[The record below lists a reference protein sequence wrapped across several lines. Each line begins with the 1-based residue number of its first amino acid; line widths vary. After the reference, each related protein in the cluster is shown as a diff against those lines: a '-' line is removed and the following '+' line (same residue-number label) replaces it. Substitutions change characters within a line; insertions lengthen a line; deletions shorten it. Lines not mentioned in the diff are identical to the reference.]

1 MTQERN
7 DIKEGAGSEKMKSML
22 NEAIAGELQVS
33 IQYMWQHVM
42 WKRPEGYTANDE
54 IKRIA
59 IVEMKHAEMIAERLN
74 YIGGVP
80 TTKPHEIKIGGED
93 IREQLK
99 LDQEAEERTIRLY
112 NDIIELAIEEH
123 DITTRHL
130 FEKILEEEEDHHDF
144 FTSFLE
150 EWTQ

>member
-7 DIKEGAGSEKMKSML
+7 DIKEGTGSEKMKAML
-22 NEAIAGELQVS
+22 NDAIAGELQVS

-42 WKRPEGYTANDE
+42 WKKPEGYTANDE

-74 YIGGVP
+74 YLGGIP
-80 TTKPHEIKIGGED
+80 TTKPYEIILGGED

-99 LDQEAEERTIRLY
+99 QDQEAEERTIKLY
-112 NDIIELAIEEH
+112 NDIIELAVKEH
-123 DITTRHL
+123 DVTTRHL
-130 FEKILEEEEDHHDF
+130 FERILEEEEDHHDF

-150 EWTQ
+150 D

>member
-7 DIKEGAGSEKMKSML
+7 DIKEGAGSEKMKAML
-22 NEAIAGELQVS
+22 NDAIAGELQVS

-42 WKRPEGYTANDE
+42 WKKPEGYTANDE

-74 YIGGVP
+74 YLGGIP
-80 TTKPHEIKIGGED
+80 TTKPYEIVLGGED

-99 LDQEAEERTIRLY
+99 QDQEAEERTIKLY
-112 NDIIELAIEEH
+112 NDIIELAVKEH
-123 DITTRHL
+123 DVTTRHL
-130 FEKILEEEEDHHDF
+130 FERILEEEEDHHDF

-150 EWTQ
+150 D

>member
-7 DIKEGAGSEKMKSML
+7 DIKEGAGSEKMKAML
-22 NEAIAGELQVS
+22 NDAIAGELQVS
-33 IQYMWQHVM
+33 IQYMWQHVV
-42 WKRPEGYTANDE
+42 WKKPEGYTANDE

-74 YIGGVP
+74 YLGGIP
-80 TTKPHEIKIGGED
+80 TTKPYEIVLGGED

-99 LDQEAEERTIRLY
+99 QDQEAEERTIKLY
-112 NDIIELAIEEH
+112 NDIIELAVKEH
-123 DITTRHL
+123 DVTTRHL
-130 FEKILEEEEDHHDF
+130 FERILEEEEENHDF

-150 EWTQ
+150 D

>member
-7 DIKEGAGSEKMKSML
+7 DIKEGAGSEKMKAMH
-22 NEAIAGELQVS
+22 NDAIAGELQVS

-42 WKRPEGYTANDE
+42 WKKPEGYTANNE

-74 YIGGVP
+74 YLGGTP
-80 TTKPHEIKIGGED
+80 TTKPHAIVLGGED

-99 LDQEAEERTIRLY
+99 QDQEAEERTIKLY
-112 NDIIELAIEEH
+112 NDIIELAVEEH
-123 DITTRHL
+123 DVTTKHL

-150 EWTQ
+150 D

>member
-74 YIGGVP
+74 YLGGVP

-93 IREQLK
+93 INEQLK
-99 LDQEAEERTIRLY
+99 LDQEAEERTIKLY

-150 EWTQ
+150 E

>member
-7 DIKEGAGSEKMKSML
+7 DIKEGAGSEKMKAML
-22 NEAIAGELQVS
+22 NDAIAGELQVS
-33 IQYMWQHVM
+33 IQYMWQHVV
-42 WKRPEGYTANDE
+42 WKKPEGYTANDE

-74 YIGGVP
+74 YLGGIP
-80 TTKPHEIKIGGED
+80 TTKPYEIVLGGED

-99 LDQEAEERTIRLY
+99 QDQEAEERTIKLY
-112 NDIIELAIEEH
+112 NDIIELAVKEH
-123 DITTRHL
+123 DVTTRHL
-130 FEKILEEEEDHHDF
+130 FERILEEEEEHHDF

-150 EWTQ
+150 D

>member
-7 DIKEGAGSEKMKSML
+7 DIKEGAGSEKMKAML
-22 NEAIAGELQVS
+22 NDAIAGELQVS

-42 WKRPEGYTANDE
+42 WKKPEGYTANDE

-74 YIGGVP
+74 YLGGIP
-80 TTKPHEIKIGGED
+80 TTKPYEIVLGGED

-99 LDQEAEERTIRLY
+99 QDQEAEERTIKLY
-112 NDIIELAIEEH
+112 NDIIELAVKEH
-123 DITTRHL
+123 DVTTRHL
-130 FEKILEEEEDHHDF
+130 FERILEEEEEHHDF

-150 EWTQ
+150 D